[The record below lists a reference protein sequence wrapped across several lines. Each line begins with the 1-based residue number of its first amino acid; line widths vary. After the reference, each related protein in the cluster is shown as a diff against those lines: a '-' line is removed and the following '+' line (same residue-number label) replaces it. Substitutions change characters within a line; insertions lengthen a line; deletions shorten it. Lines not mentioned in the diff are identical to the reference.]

1 MQYRSKNI
9 SASMQY
15 SAECSILLNATPT
28 HKLNAVDMSCDV
40 RMFDAKVV
48 WHTHTQES
56 QMKYVSCHVIA
67 YCILCMT
74 TLAWPSLV
82 CSWWWAW
89 VLHCMFA
96 PQLCVYSTASYFVF
110 DDKLDKHTQVFLTTN
125 CGSPTIVS
133 IVGAP
138 TLVLKTFAQ
147 LNTQHF
153 VLGVRYT
160 SHPHPHR
167 ITPNQCKQL

>member
-1 MQYRSKNI
+1 MPLTCHAMY
-9 SASMQY
+9 ACSMLKWY
-15 SAECSILLNATPT
+15 DT
-28 HKLNAVDMSCDV
+28 
-40 RMFDAKVV
+40 
-48 WHTHTQES
+48 HTHTRIANEICF
-56 QMKYVSCHVIA
+56 MSCN
-67 YCILCMT
+67 CILHLAHDHVGMT
-74 TLAWPSLV
+74 VVGVFMVSSLDVTLHVPP
-82 CSWWWAW
+82 
-89 VLHCMFA
+89 LH
-96 PQLCVYSTASYFVF
+96 CVYSTASYFVF

-153 VLGVRYT
+153 VLGVRSKVRCQYT
-160 SHPHPHR
+160 PHPHPHR

>member
-1 MQYRSKNI
+1 MPLTCHAMY
-9 SASMQY
+9 ACSMLKW
-15 SAECSILLNATPT
+15 CDT
-28 HKLNAVDMSCDV
+28 HTRIANEICFMSCN
-40 RMFDAKVV
+40 
-48 WHTHTQES
+48 
-56 QMKYVSCHVIA
+56 
-67 YCILCMT
+67 CILHLAHDHVGMT
-74 TLAWPSLV
+74 VVGVFMVMSLDV
-82 CSWWWAW
+82 TSH
-89 VLHCMFA
+89 VSP
-96 PQLCVYSTASYFVF
+96 PQHCVYSTASYFVF